1 MKWLA
6 LDTGYFSATEEQL
19 TDRQYKMEKTQK
31 HYAEQRSQIQTNKRK
46 PHDSIYLK
54 IRQN

>member
-6 LDTGYFSATEEQL
+6 LDTGYFSATKEQL

-31 HYAEQRSQIQTNKRK
+31 HYAEQRSRYKQTNEN
-46 PHDSIYLK
+46 PMIPF
-54 IRQN
+54 I